1 MQAEKR
7 GSIGLP
13 VSALL
18 EMGLSRL
25 TTKADSI
32 DLELAVVALP
42 QAHLPCLCEAAVV
55 SAALTVVLSQLRLVV
70 RAEAAVELALPLR
83 ICTGLKHTQVD

>member
-1 MQAEKR
+1 MPEKW
-7 GSIGLP
+7 SAIGLP

-25 TTKADSI
+25 ITRVDSS

-42 QAHLPCLCEAAVV
+42 QARLPCPREAAVV
-55 SAALTVVLSQLRLVV
+55 SAALTVVLGQLCLVIG
-70 RAEAAVELALPLR
+70 AEAAAELALPLR
-83 ICTGLKHTQVD
+83 VSKGLKNTQVD